1 MELFEGHVMGSLIFS
16 AILTLIVFFAAWRNR
31 FFRLPPSLSTNPMTL
46 LRVIGAFFVYFL
58 FAILLPIAALFS
70 FRFFLK
76 EHSNIFSLPTDL
88 KGYLQFGF
96 LSILFIL
103 LISYC
108 YLMGAGVRRFIFWGE
123 GIQSVSRFFKSF
135 GMGMVGWVISYPC
148 VLLVGL
154 LANLVSVFFWGEIE
168 VEQVAVMQLKRT
180 MEYPFLFGLMI
191 FAVVILVPFMEELL
205 FRGFLQT
212 LLRKYLKRGWAL
224 FLTALIFAL
233 VHFSASQGKGNFQL
247 ISTLFVLSLF
257 LGFLYEREQSLWA
270 SIGLHVTFNGFSV
283 ILLVLSAGG

>member
-1 MELFEGHVMGSLIFS
+1 MELFEGHVTGSLIFS
-16 AILTLIVFFAAWRNR
+16 AILTLVVFFAAWRNR
-31 FFRLPPSLSTNPMTL
+31 FFRLPPLLSTNPMTL

-70 FRFFLK
+70 FRFFFK
-76 EHSNIFSLPTDL
+76 EYANVFALPTDL

-108 YLMGAGVRRFIFWGE
+108 YLIGAGVRRFIFWGE
-123 GIQSVSRFFKSF
+123 GIQSVSRFLKSF

-154 LANLVSVFFWGEIE
+154 LANLIAVFFWGEIE
-168 VEQVAVMQLKRT
+168 VEQVAVMQLKKT
-180 MEYPFLFGLMI
+180 MEYPLLFGLMI
-191 FAVVILVPFMEELL
+191 FAVVVLVPFMEELL

-283 ILLVLSAGG
+283 ILLILSAGG